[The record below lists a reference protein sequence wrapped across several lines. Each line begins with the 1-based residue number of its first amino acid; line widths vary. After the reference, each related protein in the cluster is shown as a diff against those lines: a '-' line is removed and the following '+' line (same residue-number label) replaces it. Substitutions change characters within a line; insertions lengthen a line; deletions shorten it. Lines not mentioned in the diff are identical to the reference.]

1 MYPSEHN
8 EQKTLVEWVAWNTGQ
23 HPELSLLYA
32 VPNGGYRMEQTGAR
46 LKSEGVKA
54 GVPDLCLPVARQ
66 GFHGLFIELK
76 ARHGTLKPTQQAW
89 LAALNEQGYL
99 AVVCWGA
106 DEAIATIKDYLGM
119 G

>member
-1 MYPSEHN
+1 MAASEHD
-8 EQKTLVEWVAWNTGQ
+8 EQKALFEWAAWLTPSY
-23 HPELSLLYA
+23 PELRLLHA
-32 VPNGGYRMEQTGAR
+32 IPNGGYRMVWTGVR
-46 LKSEGVKA
+46 LKEEGVRR
-54 GVPDLCLPVARQ
+54 GVPDVCLPVARQ
-66 GFHGLFIELK
+66 GKHGLFIELK
-76 ARHGTLKPTQQAW
+76 AQRGKVRDEQKEW